1 MKFRGFLKKNFDDLA
16 ILTAF
21 GRILVADEPIALA
34 ESEYQVLAAIERST
48 NDLHDASFS
57 QVQDYLQGYDE
68 DQIGGLVSNIKGIYH
83 ELEFVKFENE
93 DGDTVYAA
101 LHDSTNHPGTDVVLF
116 DTETGESSE
125 VQLKAVGDQ
134 YSIERWAEDHPGI
147 DIYAT
152 EEVAEVS
159 GVYSSG
165 FNNDELNEEV
175 SGLVDQIRAADDP
188 LTVMDQFPA
197 LSIASV
203 GVAVWLL
210 YSDYRAD
217 KISLTDF
224 KVKAAAVSGIKV
236 AKMGLFIVLLS
247 IPVVGQITGA
257 ALLIKLLLSLDLS
270 WFDRPPN
277 TT

>member
-16 ILTAF
+16 ILAAI
-21 GRILVADEPIALA
+21 GRILVADEPVALA
-34 ESEYQVLAAIERST
+34 DSDYQVLAAIERST
-48 NDLHDASFS
+48 NDLNDASFS
-57 QVQDYLQGYDE
+57 QIQAYLQEYDE

-83 ELEFVKFENE
+83 ELEFVKYENE
-93 DGDTVYAA
+93 DGDSVYAS

-152 EEVAEVS
+152 EEVAEGS

-165 FNNDELNEEV
+165 FNNEELNEEV
-175 SGLVDQIRAADDP
+175 SDLIEQIRAADDP
-188 LTVMDQFPA
+188 LTVMNLFPA

-210 YSDYRAD
+210 YSDYRAE

-236 AKMGLFIVLLS
+236 AKMGLFMVLLS
-247 IPVVGQITGA
+247 IPVVGQVTGA

-277 TT
+277 TS